1 MNSGRTL
8 TLGSLALRQMR
19 ARWASFVPTAIG
31 LAVALALGTAVALTQ
46 SRTEDASLVQTVN
59 GLGRQGLVTVRLT
72 GVRQA
77 GAYDQFTA
85 DVSRAARNLGGL
97 VAERSVHLY
106 SNTYTPKT
114 INGVDVNKLGPAYA
128 TTVIPP
134 EVASMENLQAHV
146 DLVSGSWPTASAGS
160 TAEATMSE
168 DGAGQAHLKVGDR
181 QCQQVLS
188 PGTYAMCF
196 HVAGI
201 WKPRNLSDP
210 YWGSDQSPPVAAYV
224 DIPTYFAILK
234 AEADTDPQ
242 AQLVSVATVTMSP
255 DVNAIRAVGASTA
268 LSDLQRLHGQF
279 GVQRPDAVVVSDLEL
294 SLDQFVN
301 NQQLAAFAIDLVAV
315 QLLLVALY
323 SVWFLAGNLLAQ
335 QRQTIAVW
343 RSRGWSWRGVSL
355 LVWIE
360 LAIAALVAAPVGIA
374 GGWLASEAVA
384 RAVYRDQ
391 SIPSFHLDIAR
402 LAVPVTAVLVAE
414 LILLAL
420 QATLAGRHGVLRARA
435 ATSRPPVPW
444 WRQRYLDI
452 ALAVLAI
459 PLLLQLRVLGS
470 ASVRAAGAAD
480 SPVNLLLPGIAI
492 AFIALAAIRL
502 LPLAALAIARV
513 NESVA
518 TQLASV
524 QLLRAPGQ
532 HSGLAIMLMLAVALG
547 VFATTYLATTAS
559 NAANRAAYAT
569 GTDVRGQFGG
579 TPAMAPDEIPI
590 NGAAARSSVYRGYAR
605 VGNED
610 VAMLAVDPYSF
621 KSVTYTRADL
631 ASSPL
636 PDLVQTLADK
646 ETGGFLLP
654 TSAKTMSIWVHCGGT
669 GGIMTADLTDAN
681 GRPVR
686 ADLGS
691 LNCNG
696 WKQLSAPLVA
706 DTGRIAPPLRLRDLS
721 ISRVVAAGVLGLS
734 ELAVDGNVI
743 ETFFE
748 HTGGPGARFYPGLW
762 FSTDPIT
769 GQFVDSWLPTNEL
782 PRNGDLTVALKVGP
796 GPLPL
801 YFRPGFL
808 PRQIP
813 AAGANVAGA
822 IPVLAPSQ
830 MLNRLGLA
838 IGKTI
843 QIEVDRIGITAVI
856 VGVADH
862 FPTLYPEQGDF
873 LVLDRDPLITAL
885 AAGKDQR
892 PWPNE
897 IWVRATSTG
906 SDAALASMKKA
917 PGVVQVYDRRQLES
931 VSANS
936 PQQLELTSNLLL
948 GFVAAI
954 ALGLLAFALH
964 FLVVARTRMSD
975 YAVLEANGMAESL
988 VRRSL
993 VIEQLVLLGF
1003 CALCGALLGLVISY
1017 VILPAL
1023 QLGSAPSDNVPQT
1036 LVTIDPIL
1044 LAVVLGV
1051 VVVGGIAT
1059 GPVIA
1064 AVSERPRVMAE
1075 LRALG

>member
-1 MNSGRTL
+1 MSSGRTL

-31 LAVALALGTAVALTQ
+31 LVVAVALGTAVALTQ
-46 SRTEDASLVQTVN
+46 SRTEEASLVQTVN

-72 GVRQA
+72 GVRQVD
-77 GAYDQFTA
+77 AYNQFTA

-97 VAERSVHLY
+97 VAERSVLLY
-106 SNTYTPKT
+106 SNTYTPRT
-114 INGVDVNKLGPAYA
+114 INGVDVAKLGPAYA

-134 EVASMENLQAHV
+134 EIASIENLQAHV
-146 DLVSGSWPTASAGS
+146 DLVSGSWPSASSGG
-160 TAEATMSE
+160 TAEATMSQY
-168 DGAGQAHLKVGDR
+168 GAGAAHLKVGDR

-234 AEADTDPQ
+234 AEAGTDPQ

-255 DVNAIRAVGASTA
+255 DVNAIRVVGASTA
-268 LSDLQRLHGQF
+268 LSDLQRLHGEF

-301 NQQLAAFAIDLVAV
+301 NEQLAAFAIDLVTV

-323 SVWFLAGNLLAQ
+323 SIWFLAGNLLAQ

-355 LVWIE
+355 LIWLE
-360 LAIAALVAAPVGIA
+360 LAGAALVAAPVGII

-384 RAVYRDQ
+384 RAVYREQ
-391 SIPSFHLDIAR
+391 SIQLVHLDIAN
-402 LAVPVTAVLVAE
+402 LAVPVVAVLGAE
-414 LILLAL
+414 LVLLAL
-420 QATLAGRHGVLRARA
+420 QAALAGRHGVLRARA

-480 SPVNLLLPGIAI
+480 SPINLVLPGVAI
-492 AFIALAAIRL
+492 ALIALAAFRL
-502 LPLAALAIARV
+502 LPLTALALGRV
-513 NESVA
+513 RANVA
-518 TQLASV
+518 TRLASV

-532 HSGLAIMLMLAVALG
+532 HAALAMLLMLAVALG
-547 VFATTYLATTAS
+547 VFATTYSATATS
-559 NAANRAAYAT
+559 NGADRAAYAA
-569 GTDVRGQFGG
+569 GADVRGTFGG
-579 TPAMAPDEIPI
+579 TPATAPDEIPI
-590 NGAAARSSVYRGYAR
+590 SGAAARSSVYRGYAR
-605 VGNED
+605 IGNED

-621 KSVTYTRADL
+621 KSVTYSRADL
-631 ASSPL
+631 TSSPL
-636 PDLVQTLADK
+636 PDLVQRLADK
-646 ETGGFLLP
+646 ETGGFHLP
-654 TSAKTMSIWVHCGGT
+654 TSAKTLSIWVHCGAS
-669 GGIMTADLTDAN
+669 GGIMAADLSDAN

-691 LNCNG
+691 LDFNG

-706 DTGRIAPPLRLRDLS
+706 DAGRIAPPLRLRDLS

-734 ELAVDGNVI
+734 ALAVDGTVI
-743 ETFFE
+743 ETFAE
-748 HTGGPGARFYPGLW
+748 QTGGPGARFYPGLW
-762 FSTDPIT
+762 FSTDPT
-769 GQFVDSWLPTNEL
+769 SGQYVDTWLPTNQL
-782 PRNGDLTVALKVGP
+782 LRNSDLTVALKIAP

-801 YFRPGFL
+801 YFRPGFDT
-808 PRQIP
+808 RQVRG
-813 AAGANVAGA
+813 AGANVAGA

-830 MLNRLGLA
+830 MLNGLGLE

-843 QIEVDRIGITAVI
+843 QVEVDRIGITALI

-873 LVLDRDPLITAL
+873 VVLDRDPLVTAL

-906 SDAALASMKKA
+906 SAAAVASMKMA
-917 PGVVQVYDRRQLES
+917 PGVVQVYDRRRLES
-931 VSANS
+931 ASSNS

-954 ALGLLAFALH
+954 GLGLLAFALH

-988 VRRSL
+988 LRRSL

-1003 CALCGALLGLVISY
+1003 CALCGALLGLVMAY
-1017 VILPAL
+1017 VLLPAL
-1023 QLGSAPSDNVPQT
+1023 QLGTSPIDNVPQT
-1036 LVTIDPIL
+1036 LVTIDPIR
-1044 LAVVLGV
+1044 LAMVLGV
-1051 VVVGGIAT
+1051 VVVGAIVT

-1064 AVSERPRVMAE
+1064 AVSERPRVMSE